1 MSYYSNPTANA
12 AIGAVDKELNKV
24 KKEVK
29 RLKELK
35 KEEKLTEERIKKSR
49 SRFKEPLSRRVFDNM
64 MARIDDE
71 EETEEE

>member
-35 KEEKLTEERIKKSR
+35 KEGHLTDEKVRRSR
-49 SRFKEPLSRRVFDNM
+49 ARFKETLSRRVFDNL
-64 MARIDDE
+64 MARIDKE
-71 EETEEE
+71 EEEQ

>member
-12 AIGAVDKELNKV
+12 AIGAVDKELNRV

-35 KEEKLTEERIKKSR
+35 KAGYLTDEKVKKSR
-49 SRFKEPLSRRVFDNM
+49 TRFKEPLSRRVFDNM
-64 MARIDDE
+64 MARIDEAE
-71 EETEEE
+71 EEIA

>member
-35 KEEKLTEERIKKSR
+35 KEGRLTDEKVSR
-49 SRFKEPLSRRVFDNM
+49 ARARFKESLSRRVFDNL
-64 MARIDDE
+64 MAKPDEPE
-71 EETEEE
+71 EEEEQ

>member
-29 RLKELK
+29 RLKELR
-35 KEEKLTEERIKKSR
+35 KEEKLTDERIKKSR
-49 SRFKEPLSRRVFDNM
+49 AKFKEPLSRRVFDNM
-64 MARIDDE
+64 MARIDEDQ
-71 EETEEE
+71 TEE

>member
-35 KEEKLTEERIKKSR
+35 KAGNLTDEKVRKIR
-49 SRFKEPLSRRVFDNM
+49 ARFCEPLSRRVFDNM
-64 MARIDDE
+64 MARIDEVE
-71 EETEEE
+71 EEN